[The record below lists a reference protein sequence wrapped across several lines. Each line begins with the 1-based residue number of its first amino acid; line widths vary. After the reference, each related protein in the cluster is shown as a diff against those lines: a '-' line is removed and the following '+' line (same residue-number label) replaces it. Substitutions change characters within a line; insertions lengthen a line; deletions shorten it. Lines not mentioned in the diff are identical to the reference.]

1 MTDTN
6 NDLFPDTDT
15 IVTTDPDDDGPERD
29 ESPPDRIHAWWEAC
43 VEDAHTIPE
52 AFTQPASL
60 IEVWDYARQAAFTT
74 SADGGAVRRLN
85 IGWAAVTLPVVA
97 VALLAVWALPRF
109 GRAVAFAVAALV
121 IGTGV
126 SFIPLVGALVP
137 DVLNIT
143 AW

>member
-1 MTDTN
+1 MTHADIDRN
-6 NDLFPDTDT
+6 PDTDT
-15 IVTTDPDDDGPERD
+15 IITTDPDEEGFEHHD
-29 ESPPDRIHAWWEAC
+29 PPLDRFHEWWEVC

-74 SADGGAVRRLN
+74 RTDGGPVRRLN
-85 IGWAAVTLPVVA
+85 IGWAAVTLPLVA
-97 VALLAVWALPRF
+97 LALLAVWALPRF
-109 GRAVAFAVAALV
+109 GRSVAFWAAALV

-126 SFIPLVGALVP
+126 SFIPIVGALVP
-137 DVLNIT
+137 DVLNVT